1 MKIVSLV
8 SLFIL
13 LVVIDGFLQNVSP
26 RSGINSP
33 ILPKNTDVSRR
44 GKGILGGP
52 PLWHKSH
59 GQRALLNQH
68 YGIPKLFRWLVDLY
82 PAVIDSV
89 GDGLTSE
96 KATAVDNFYLDM
108 NGIIHT
114 CTHSNNDKLIAFN
127 EKDMF
132 HRIFAYT
139 DRLYK
144 LVKPRNKMFLAID
157 GVAPRAKMNQQRS
170 RRFRS
175 SKERAALMAD
185 HVAKEGKLPDEES
198 FDSNCITPG
207 TEFMFR
213 LGIAFRRWIAYK
225 MKTDK
230 FWQNGAEIV
239 FSGPEVP
246 GEGEHKVMDMF
257 RADKDADPNYSPGKL
272 KHCMYGLDADL
283 IMLSLVTHEPRF
295 VLLREKIQRR
305 KNSQQQRETGSF
317 NAEDF
322 ELLEITLLRKM
333 LQQHFTKMG
342 QAMDKAHKDAV
353 EMNEATGL
361 NVPEPFVLERVID
374 DFVFM
379 CMLVGNDF
387 LPCLPHLDIAD
398 GSLNLMMN
406 VYRDIMPTLGGY
418 LTNKS
423 KLHLPRVE
431 LFIQEI
437 GRREPLY
444 FQQRA
449 ADEKEPQYG
458 EDGYK
463 DFYYKAKLGFT
474 DDNTPPP
481 VVRDGEEGEA
491 DGAKTGGKEALQPHE
506 APEVFQGITRYDT
519 MAENKAQLVQSYL
532 EGLAWV
538 LEYYHNGCGSWTWY
552 YPYLYAP
559 LASDLRN
566 IGQVPLVFEKGEPF
580 TPLLQLLSVLPPQS
594 GNFLPSSYEHLMVSP
609 DSPLLPFY
617 PPDFTVDPNGKK
629 NSWEA
634 VVQIPFLNEQ
644 ALIDAVS
651 GIDHMHELKK
661 TERLRNIPG
670 MQHHFKPKRTE
681 NKEKSS
687 ANASVPI

>member
-1 MKIVSLV
+1 MRLALIIV
-8 SLFIL
+8 
-13 LVVIDGFLQNVSP
+13 VVGLYYINGF
-26 RSGINSP
+26 SP
-33 ILPKNTDVSRR
+33 ILHKPGVKSPIERISSGDFERQR
-44 GKGILGGP
+44 GILGGP

-59 GQRALLNQH
+59 GRRALLNQH

-82 PAVIDSV
+82 PVVIDSV

-96 KATAVDNFYLDM
+96 KATQVDNFYLDM

-144 LVKPRNKMFLAID
+144 LVKPTNKMFLAID

-185 HVAKEGKLPDEES
+185 HVAREGKLPEEES

-257 RADKDADPNYSPGKL
+257 RADKESDPDYKPGKL

-305 KNSQQQRETGSF
+305 KNNNQRKDTGSF

-333 LQQHFTKMG
+333 LNAHFTKMG
-342 QAMDKAHKDAV
+342 QAMDKAHQTAV
-353 EMNEATGL
+353 ENGASV
-361 NVPEPFVLERVID
+361 VPDPFVLERVID

-379 CMLVGNDF
+379 CMFVGNDF

-423 KLHLPRVE
+423 KMHMPRVE

-449 ADEKEPQYG
+449 VDEKEPRYA
-458 EDGYK
+458 EDGYR
-463 DFYYKAKLGFT
+463 DFYYEHKLGFGG
-474 DDNTPPP
+474 DK
-481 VVRDGEEGEA
+481 GEDEEQQ
-491 DGAKTGGKEALQPHE
+491 ENALDQ
-506 APEVFQGITRYDT
+506 EVYQGITRYES
-519 MAENKAQLVQSYL
+519 AEENIAQLIKSYL

-538 LEYYHNGCGSWTWY
+538 LEYYHNGCGSWTWF

-566 IGQVPLVFEKGEPF
+566 IGSVPLVFEKGEPF

-594 GNFLPSSYEHLMVSP
+594 GAFLPASYEHLMVAP

-644 ALIDAVS
+644 VLVDSVCK
-651 GIDHMHELKK
+651 IDHMNELRK

-670 MQHHFKPKRTE
+670 MQHHFVPRGM
-681 NKEKSS
+681 KEKKSDTLK
-687 ANASVPI
+687 V

>member
-1 MKIVSLV
+1 M
-8 SLFIL
+8 
-13 LVVIDGFLQNVSP
+13 
-26 RSGINSP
+26 
-33 ILPKNTDVSRR
+33 
-44 GKGILGGP
+44 
-52 PLWHKSH
+52 HKSH
-59 GQRALLNQH
+59 RQRALLNQH

-82 PAVIDSV
+82 PIVIDSV

-96 KATAVDNFYLDM
+96 KATQVDNFYLDM

-144 LVKPRNKMFLAID
+144 LVKPTNKMFLAID

-185 HVAKEGKLPDEES
+185 YVAKEGKLPEEES

-213 LGIAFRRWIAYK
+213 LGIAFRRWIDYK

-257 RADKDADPNYSPGKL
+257 RADKEADPDYTPGKL

-295 VLLREKIQRR
+295 ILLREKIQRR
-305 KNSQQQRETGSF
+305 KSNNKNKDTGSF

-322 ELLEITLLRKM
+322 ELLEITVLRKM
-333 LQQHFTKMG
+333 LHAHFTKMG
-342 QAMDKAHKDAV
+342 QTMDKANREAV
-353 EMNEATGL
+353 ESGASI
-361 NVPEPFVLERVID
+361 VPEPFVLERVID

-379 CMLVGNDF
+379 CMFVGNDF

-418 LTNKS
+418 LTDKS
-423 KLHLPRVE
+423 KD
-431 LFIQEI
+431 
-437 GRREPLY
+437 
-444 FQQRA
+444 A
-449 ADEKEPQYG
+449 
-458 EDGYK
+458 
-463 DFYYKAKLGFT
+463 
-474 DDNTPPP
+474 
-481 VVRDGEEGEA
+481 
-491 DGAKTGGKEALQPHE
+491 
-506 APEVFQGITRYDT
+506 
-519 MAENKAQLVQSYL
+519 
-532 EGLAWV
+532 
-538 LEYYHNGCGSWTWY
+538 
-552 YPYLYAP
+552 
-559 LASDLRN
+559 LASR
-566 IGQVPLVFEKGEPF
+566 GAFH
-580 TPLLQLLSVLPPQS
+580 S
-594 GNFLPSSYEHLMVSP
+594 GNWTS
-609 DSPLLPFY
+609 
-617 PPDFTVDPNGKK
+617 
-629 NSWEA
+629 
-634 VVQIPFLNEQ
+634 
-644 ALIDAVS
+644 
-651 GIDHMHELKK
+651 
-661 TERLRNIPG
+661 
-670 MQHHFKPKRTE
+670 
-681 NKEKSS
+681 
-687 ANASVPI
+687 

>member
-1 MKIVSLV
+1 MRILI
-8 SLFIL
+8 LFLIAGW
-13 LVVIDGFLQNVSP
+13 VVGFQNLPVRGKMPLSP
-26 RSGINSP
+26 RLEEVRP
-33 ILPKNTDVSRR
+33 
-44 GKGILGGP
+44 KGIIGGP

-59 GQRALLNQH
+59 GQRALLNVH
-68 YGIPKLFRWLVDLY
+68 WGIPKLFRWLVDLY
-82 PAVIDSV
+82 PIVLDSV
-89 GDGLTSE
+89 GDGLTSD
-96 KATAVDNFYLDM
+96 KASAVDNFYLDM

-114 CTHSNNDKLIAFN
+114 CTHSNNDRLIALD
-127 EKDMF
+127 EKAMF
-132 HRIFAYT
+132 HKIFAYT

-185 HVAKEGKLPDEES
+185 YIAKEGKLPEDES

-213 LGIAFRRWIAYK
+213 LGLAFRRWIAYK

-230 FWQNGAEIV
+230 FWQNGAEVV

-257 RADKDADPNYSPGKL
+257 REDRDSEPDYERGKL

-305 KNSQQQRETGSF
+305 RGNSQPKDSGSF
-317 NAEDF
+317 SAEDF
-322 ELLEITLLRKM
+322 ELLEITILRKM
-333 LQQHFTKMG
+333 LQQHFSKMG
-342 QAMDKAHKDAV
+342 QGMDAARA
-353 EMNEATGL
+353 EAEKRGDEKI
-361 NVPEPFVLERVID
+361 PEPFVLERLID

-379 CMLVGNDF
+379 CMFVGNDF

-406 VYRDIMPTLGGY
+406 VYRDIMPSLGGY
-418 LTNKS
+418 LTDKS
-423 KLHLPRVE
+423 KIHMPRVE

-449 ADEKEPQYG
+449 TDEKEPKYA
-458 EDGYK
+458 EDSYK
-463 DFYYKAKLGFT
+463 EFYYQHKLGFAGPNAPSEGA
-474 DDNTPPP
+474 DD
-481 VVRDGEEGEA
+481 EKE
-491 DGAKTGGKEALQPHE
+491 GAKDAQTEPE
-506 APEVFQGITRYDT
+506 PEVFQGITKYDT
-519 MAENKAQLVQSYL
+519 VDENKSQLIKSYI

-566 IGQVPLVFEKGEPF
+566 LGSIPLVFEQGEPF
-580 TPLLQLLSVLPPQS
+580 TPLMQLLSVLPPQS
-594 GNFLPSSYEHLMVSP
+594 GAFLPASYEQLMVSP
-609 DSPLLPFY
+609 DSPLQPYY

-634 VVQIPFLNEQ
+634 VVQIPFINEASLVQ
-644 ALIDAVS
+644 AVS
-651 GIDHMHELKK
+651 DINHNDELKK

-670 MQHHFKPKRTE
+670 MQHSFKPQKKA
-681 NKEKSS
+681 KEVD
-687 ANASVPI
+687 ATQ

>member
-1 MKIVSLV
+1 MAAVGV
-8 SLFIL
+8 IL
-13 LVVIDGFLQNVSP
+13 LVIVALATGFQN
-26 RSGINSP
+26 
-33 ILPKNTDVSRR
+33 LPLR
-44 GKGILGGP
+44 GKLRPQSEGTQNSIIGGP

-59 GQRALLNQH
+59 GQRALLNVH
-68 YGIPKLFRWLVDLY
+68 WGIPKLFRWLVDLY
-82 PAVIDSV
+82 PIVLDSV
-89 GDGLTSE
+89 GDGLTSD
-96 KATAVDNFYLDM
+96 KASPVDNFYLDM

-114 CTHSNNDKLIAFN
+114 CTHSNNDKLIALD
-127 EKDMF
+127 EKAMF
-132 HRIFAYT
+132 HKIFAYT

-175 SKERAALMAD
+175 SKEQAALMAD
-185 HVAKEGKLPDEES
+185 YIAKEGKLPDDES

-213 LGIAFRRWIAYK
+213 LGLAFRRWIAYK

-257 RADKDADPNYSPGKL
+257 REDRAADPDYERGQM

-305 KNSQQQRETGSF
+305 KGNSKPKDSGSF
-317 NAEDF
+317 SAEDF
-322 ELLEITLLRKM
+322 ELLEITILRKM

-342 QAMDKAHKDAV
+342 QGMDAAF
-353 EMNEATGL
+353 NEAVNRGDNRL
-361 NVPEPFVLERVID
+361 PEKFSLERLID

-379 CMLVGNDF
+379 CMFVGNDF

-406 VYRDIMPTLGGY
+406 VYRDIMPSLGGY
-418 LTNKS
+418 LTDKS
-423 KLHLPRVE
+423 QIHMPRVE

-449 ADEKEPQYG
+449 TDEKEPRYA

-463 DFYYKAKLGFT
+463 EFYYQHKLGFM
-474 DDNTPPP
+474 DP
-481 VVRDGEEGEA
+481 RGAAEA
-491 DGAKTGGKEALQPHE
+491 EDGAAPEANANAE
-506 APEVFQGITRYDT
+506 SEIEVFQGITKHETVD
-519 MAENKAQLVQSYL
+519 ENKSELIKSYI

-566 IGQVPLVFEKGEPF
+566 LGSIPLVFEQGEPF
-580 TPLLQLLSVLPPQS
+580 TPLMQLLSVLPPQS
-594 GNFLPSSYEHLMVSP
+594 GSFLPASYERLMVSP
-609 DSPLLPFY
+609 ESPLQSYY
-617 PPDFTVDPNGKK
+617 PPDFTVDSNGKK

-634 VVQIPFLNEQ
+634 VVQIPFINEESLVQ
-644 ALIDAVS
+644 AVS
-651 GIDHMHELKK
+651 EINHLEELKK
-661 TERLRNIPG
+661 TERWRTIQG
-670 MQHHFKPKRTE
+670 MQHSFKPKKKTSGCIPV
-681 NKEKSS
+681 K
-687 ANASVPI
+687 

>member
-1 MKIVSLV
+1 MLLALILIVCGVYYVNSFVPVLH
-8 SLFIL
+8 
-13 LVVIDGFLQNVSP
+13 
-26 RSGINSP
+26 RSGILSS
-33 ILPKNTDVSRR
+33 IERISGGKSDRQKNN
-44 GKGILGGP
+44 LGGP
-52 PLWHKSH
+52 FPLHRSH
-59 GQRALLNQH
+59 RQRSLLNKH

-82 PAVIDSV
+82 PIVIDSV

-96 KATAVDNFYLDM
+96 KATQVDNFYLDM

-144 LVKPRNKMFLAID
+144 LVKPTNKMFLAID

-185 HVAKEGKLPDEES
+185 YVAKEGKLPEEES

-257 RADKDADPNYSPGKL
+257 RADKEADPDYTPGKL

-295 VLLREKIQRR
+295 ILLREKIQRR
-305 KNSQQQRETGSF
+305 KSNNKNKDTGSF

-322 ELLEITLLRKM
+322 ELLEISVLRKM
-333 LQQHFTKMG
+333 LHTHFTKMG
-342 QAMDKAHKDAV
+342 QVMDKAHREAV
-353 EMNEATGL
+353 ESGASI
-361 NVPEPFVLERVID
+361 VPEPFVLERVID

-379 CMLVGNDF
+379 CMFVGNDF

-418 LTNKS
+418 LTDKS
-423 KLHLPRVE
+423 KMHLPRVE

-449 ADEKEPQYG
+449 TDEKEPRYA
-458 EDGYK
+458 EDGYRN
-463 DFYYKAKLGFT
+463 FYYKHKLGFGE
-474 DDNTPPP
+474 DKSGDGLGEQLDNELA
-481 VVRDGEEGEA
+481 R
-491 DGAKTGGKEALQPHE
+491 
-506 APEVFQGITRYDT
+506 EVYQGITRYNNT
-519 MAENKAQLVQSYL
+519 EENIAQLVQSYL

-552 YPYLYAP
+552 FPYLYAP
-559 LASDLRN
+559 LASDLRD
-566 IGQVPLVFEKGEPF
+566 IGSVPLVFKKGRPF

-594 GNFLPSSYEHLMVSP
+594 GAFLPTSYERLMVAP

-634 VVQIPFLNEQ
+634 VVQIPFLNEEV
-644 ALIDAVS
+644 LVDAVS
-651 GIDHMHELKK
+651 KIDHIRELKK

-670 MQHHFKPKRTE
+670 MQHHFVPKGTKDME
-681 NKEKSS
+681 SDNV
-687 ANASVPI
+687 NM